1 MNNLLIVLGKSPFG
15 SNFDS
20 ILKMASEMAE
30 TKEKV
35 GILHIQDACI
45 ALTLPEYIR
54 KIANQ
59 KLKLYGLK
67 ADCEAR
73 GLLRKIGKQVTIV
86 DYQEWVKLVM
96 NEYDKIVSW
105 I

>member
-1 MNNLLIVLGKSPFG
+1 MLIVLGKSPFG

>member
-1 MNNLLIVLGKSPFG
+1 LLIVLGKSPFG